1 MEEKS
6 TSAYDERQKRYQEE
20 FENQIIDLRIPS
32 YWDKF
37 KKWQKPYQV
46 LFLSIL
52 TVIVVAIIVG
62 LCFYFV
68 GLEGKNAFPN
78 CVLYIDYTKSNF
90 LNTRFRKARS
100 QPV

>member
-6 TSAYDERQKRYQEE
+6 ISAYDERQKRYQEE
-20 FENQIIDLRIPS
+20 FENQMIDLRTPS

-68 GLEGKNAFPN
+68 GLEGKNLIVYFQIMSCRPIQN
-78 CVLYIDYTKSNF
+78 HTF
-90 LNTRFRKARS
+90 
-100 QPV
+100 